1 MLLLYS
7 CSKSFEPNEETEII
21 LPSIKQ
27 NILAVFAAG
36 LVVAMESSINKY
48 VLHYIQL
55 MIQQKNESRDILES
69 LEESIII
76 IDGDKTISFVND
88 KFVNQFKKLIE
99 PLNEPPKII
108 EKQNFLSCFKKKKR

>member
-1 MLLLYS
+1 
-7 CSKSFEPNEETEII
+7 
-21 LPSIKQ
+21 
-27 NILAVFAAG
+27 
-36 LVVAMESSINKY
+36 
-48 VLHYIQL
+48 